1 MKKSLWIRIL
11 SLMLALGMLFTLS
24 GCTIL
29 GREFEFR
36 LPIISDLLIGAKKA
50 ENAQV
55 ETVDDVS
62 YSGFADYITNH
73 GYSNVVFKQSSVVD
87 FAQQEVVGLC
97 QNGDDWYGVVSVYEN
112 GEYRSLFCEKVN
124 DMAFYLVEYEGK
136 WYVMTYTQSI
146 SHGSDGV
153 STITNTFEIFRYNQA
168 GEKEVL
174 DQQTVSYDNNSVDAT
189 AISNFFAACNNH
201 LAKGIVIADPYRLK
215 GQMWLDFCEY
225 GAIPNVSISQSQVQV
240 PATEGEQLGFV
251 QIKDPKSWLN
261 LREGPGT
268 NYPCVYM
275 EPGNKKS
282 IVKQAQGSPVTI
294 LETIETGDAKNP
306 VWVKV
311 RISYAGQEI
320 VGYSSKTYIRTAA
333 Y

>member
-1 MKKSLWIRIL
+1 MKNKVWIRLL
-11 SLMLALGMLFTLS
+11 SLLLVLGMVGTLS

-36 LPIISDLLIGAKKA
+36 LPIISRLFEKSKDKA
-50 ENAQV
+50 VYTEPL
-55 ETVDDVS
+55 EGISFD
-62 YSGFADYITNH
+62 GFANYITEH
-73 GYSNVVFKQSSVVD
+73 GYTDCVFRQSSVVD

-97 QNGDDWYGVVSVYEN
+97 KNGSDWYGVVSVYAD
-112 GEYRSLFCEKVN
+112 GTYRSLFCEKVN
-124 DMAFYLVEYEGK
+124 DMALYLVKYEDK

-146 SHGSDGV
+146 AHGGDGV
-153 STITNTFEIFRYNQA
+153 STITNTFEIFRYNEA
-168 GEKEVL
+168 GDKVVL
-174 DQQTVSYDNNSVDAT
+174 DQQSVTYDNTSVDAT
-189 AISNFFAACNNH
+189 AISNFFGACNKH
-201 LAKGIVIADPYRLK
+201 LENGVVIVDPYRLK
-215 GQMWLDFCEY
+215 GQMWLDGCDY
-225 GAIPNVSISQSQVQV
+225 GAIPQESISHAVVQV
-240 PATEGEQLGFV
+240 PATQGEQLGFV

-320 VGYSSKTYIRTAA
+320 VGYSSKNFIRTAQ
-333 Y
+333 